1 MHGVFRYFL
10 GVMLPRGA
18 PERRGN
24 PRYPFLSKLKGRRLS
39 RGGFHDEREGV
50 IQGQILNISA
60 GGLCVRA
67 DRSLKES
74 QLVHCQLRLPEP
86 PIEIPTLMQ
95 VRWTAKPV
103 GKQKFVVGLQFLL

>member
-1 MHGVFRYFL
+1 MT
-10 GVMLPRGA
+10 PRGA

-39 RGGFHDEREGV
+39 RVGLPDEREGV

-60 GGLCVRA
+60 GGLCLRA
-67 DRSLKES
+67 DHSLKES

-86 PIEIPTLMQ
+86 PVEIPTLMQ
-95 VRWTAKPV
+95 VRWTAKPG